1 MTANACACGRPAH
14 NAYLCPTCTTALAH
28 RLITVATLEEHLDT
42 QLAGLNRGAA
52 RVGGTRNPSE
62 TPLAFDWTASEAGYV
77 LRNTLRAWCLD
88 LIRKRR
94 PTPARWVYVRFTYP
108 PGFIGP
114 LAADQSR
121 VPAGYQARIADYAAW
136 LAANVTLIAADPHA
150 HTIDDEITSAID
162 NARTAIDRRI
172 GRKFA
177 GICEKCGADLWA
189 AHGDTTVECRD
200 CAHSVERWRAEARIN
215 RRLDDCLMTA
225 RELVDVVR
233 DRYGIETNE
242 KRIHDL
248 AYRKRHPIAA
258 RGTLGGRTLYRAG
271 DVFARLLHP
280 TPTRKR
286 TRAGA
291 PHA

>member
-1 MTANACACGRPAH
+1 MTANACACGRPAP

-62 TPLAFDWTASEAGYV
+62 TPLAFEWTAADAGWV
-77 LRNTLRAWCLD
+77 LRETLREWCAD
-88 LIRKRR
+88 LTRTHRR
-94 PTPARWVYVRFTYP
+94 RFTYVRYTYP
-108 PGFIGP
+108 HGYVGP

-121 VPAGYQARIADYAAW
+121 VPAGYRARIADYAAW
-136 LAANVTLIAADPHA
+136 LAANATLIAADPRA
-150 HTIDDEITSAID
+150 HTIDDEVTSAID

-189 AHGDTTVECRD
+189 AHNADTVECRD

-233 DRYGIETNE
+233 DRYGIDTNE

-248 AYRKRHPIAA
+248 AYRKRHPITP
-258 RGTLGGRTLYRAG
+258 RGALGGRTLYRAG

-286 TRAGA
+286 TRAGT
-291 PHA
+291 PQV